1 MFQPHR
7 QVCVCELLI
16 YTEISGVRM
25 MRSEKEEWIYL
36 NNAATS
42 WPKPP
47 EVLEAVQ
54 ESLHSPFIGGG
65 RSHHP
70 EADDC
75 VQRARVD
82 IADLFCVSDHEQ
94 VIFSHNATDALNQII
109 LGFMAAHRRPIHV
122 ITSVLEHN
130 SVLRPLY
137 ELEQAGSVALT
148 VIPVHHGY
156 LDPDQVADSIGK
168 GTTLA
173 VLNHGSNVI
182 GSVQDLQTIGN
193 ILQEEG
199 AFVVA
204 DGSQIAG
211 HIPISLDTMPVDAYV
226 FTGHK
231 ALFGIAGTGG
241 FVIKNYQEI
250 APIRVGG
257 TGSNSSSLL
266 HPRDLPERFEAGTHN
281 YPGLSAL
288 SAGVR
293 YIRHVGQERIAEKG
307 LRQVREMID
316 ELSVHPA
323 ITLQNTH
330 PDLPIISMNINGLDN
345 EDLGIILLRKY
356 HIITRSGLHCAPLIH
371 QAYDNGAGSLR
382 LSLSWFSSDEECT
395 AAVDAIIEVAD
406 CCGYGSQS

>member
-1 MFQPHR
+1 MYK
-7 QVCVCELLI
+7 EK
-16 YTEISGVRM
+16 SGVRIVC
-25 MRSEKEEWIYL
+25 SEGEEWIYL

-54 ESLHSPFIGGG
+54 ESLLSPFIGGG
-65 RSHHP
+65 RSTHP

-75 VQRARVD
+75 VQRARGD
-82 IADLFCVSDHEQ
+82 IADLFGVSDYEQ
-94 VIFSHNATDALNQII
+94 IIFSHNATDALNQII
-109 LGFMAAHRRPIHV
+109 QGFMAAHKKPIHV

-137 ELEQAGSVALT
+137 ELEQAGSVTLT
-148 VIPVHHGY
+148 ILPVRHGY
-156 LDPDQVADSIGK
+156 LDPDLVTDAIGQ
-168 GTTLA
+168 GTALA

-182 GSVQDLQTIGN
+182 GSVQDLQTIGT

-199 AFVVA
+199 VFVIA
-204 DGSQIAG
+204 DGSQTAG
-211 HIPISLDTMPVDAYV
+211 HIPLSLDTMPVDAFV

-241 FVIKNYQEI
+241 FVIKNPQEI
-250 APIRVGG
+250 APVRVGG
-257 TGSNSSSLL
+257 TGSDSSSLL

-281 YPGLSAL
+281 YPGLAAL

-293 YIRHVGQERIAEKG
+293 YVRQVGQEAIAEKG
-307 LRQVREMID
+307 LRQVRQMIN
-316 ELSVHPA
+316 ELSMHPA
-323 ITLQNTH
+323 IAVQNTN
-330 PDLPIISMNINGLDN
+330 PDLPIISLNITDLDN

-371 QAYDNGAGSLR
+371 QVYDNGGGSLR
-382 LSLSWFSSDEECT
+382 LSLSWFSSDDECT
-395 AAVDAIIEVAD
+395 AAVDAITGIAD
-406 CCGYGSQS
+406 RC